1 MKLFVKN
8 TLSGLIPLYPA
19 DLEEKKKLR
28 LNQEYE
34 VEVKHP
40 RNIGF
45 HRKFFALV
53 NIGWENT
60 SLNMPFETYRR
71 YVTMKAGYFK
81 TYQTNKGTYYEAESI
96 SFASMDQVTFE
107 EVYSRVLD
115 IIIADLGVT
124 KEEIEE
130 TLINFI

>member
-1 MKLFVKN
+1 MKLYVKN
-8 TLSGLIPLYPA
+8 TLSGLVPLYPA
-19 DLEEKKKLR
+19 DLDEKKRLKLGA
-28 LNQEYE
+28 EYE
-34 VEVKHP
+34 VEIKHP

-60 SLNMPFETYRR
+60 SIDMPFETYRR
-71 YVTMKAGYFK
+71 YVIMKAGYYK
-81 TYQTNKGTYYEAESI
+81 TYQTPKGTYYEAESV
-96 SFASMDQVTFE
+96 SFASMDQMQFE

-115 IIIADLGVT
+115 VIIADLGVT
-124 KEEIEE
+124 KDEIEE